1 MNSLFF
7 FELVYLFLIL
17 VHLGIL
23 GHRGKK
29 NDRIRRKENA
39 VFVGIVD
46 LHENQYDLEQGNKLA
61 VLGGD
66 YLLSQACG
74 KLAEFRKPQV
84 K

>member
-1 MNSLFF
+1 
-7 FELVYLFLIL
+7 LVIE
-17 VHLGIL
+17 V
-23 GHRGKK
+23 RN
-29 NDRIRRKENA
+29 NDRIRRKENG
-39 VFVGIVD
+39 VFIGIVD

>member
-1 MNSLFF
+1 LFS
-7 FELVYLFLIL
+7 FLL

-23 GHRGKK
+23 GHRGNEIIIIKAK
-29 NDRIRRKENA
+29 F
-39 VFVGIVD
+39 VFFLGIVD
-46 LHENQYDLEQGNKLA
+46 LNENQNDLEQGNKLA